1 MANRFPLIIDSATNR
16 IVELPATDN
25 LDLAGSNISSVA
37 NITAGNSVTA
47 SYFVGTLYGVANIAI
62 VANSVAGANVS
73 GEVGF
78 AAVANSVAAANI
90 SGTITATTA
99 GTVTTNA
106 QPNITSTG
114 SLTGLTVSNAS
125 GVVNFITTSNVSLG
139 DVANLKITGG
149 SANQYLQTDGTGNVT
164 FATLNAASYQ
174 LQPVVAATPSSATAI
189 TLSGTQT
196 IDGVAVTVGQRV
208 LVKNQLTQSENGIY
222 VCAAGAWSRASD
234 FTTGAATFTGGVTV
248 AVING
253 TDNAGTQWICTNS
266 TSITAGSTAITFTRN
281 NINRILAA
289 SSVTDTPAY
298 VNQNPAVANSIAFGQ
313 GANSQVSQ
321 GTAIGAYAN
330 AGSYGT
336 ALGYQAKA
344 TNLGTIAIGIL
355 ANATNGVRSI
365 AIGENSITNGA
376 ISAGLGYGTFT
387 NGANAVAIATNANA
401 NGVSSIAIGG
411 DSKAAGNFSISIGA
425 QAGGSTAG
433 GQGTISIGEAAGY
446 VSQGANS
453 IAIGRNAGEQSQNA
467 FSIALGYKA
476 GVNNQGANA
485 VAIGT
490 NAGFLN
496 QANNTIILN
505 ATGANLNQ
513 TTANT
518 FTVKPVRNAN
528 TANVMFYNSSTGEIT
543 YDISSNI
550 PTIFGSFTSNATQ
563 TSAGAN
569 TVNYMTLNNTED
581 ANGVSIVSNSQIT
594 IARTGRYDI
603 QFSAELG
610 HDTNN
615 TANVEIWLTKNGN
628 AVANTNTIITLT
640 KDEKAI
646 AAWDWLVNAN
656 TANDYFQ
663 IAWASSDTNVEII
676 ATDAANTIANVAAPS
691 VIVTVIPVG
700 A

>member
-47 SYFVGTLYGVANIAI
+47 SYFVGTLYGVANIAL

-106 QPNITSTG
+106 QPNITSVG

-139 DVANLKITGG
+139 AVGNVKITGG
-149 SANQYLQTDGTGNVT
+149 SANQYLQTDGAGNVT

-174 LQPVVAATPSSATAI
+174 LQPVDVATPTSATAI

-208 LVKNQLTQSENGIY
+208 LIKNQTTQAENGIY

-234 FTTGAATFTGGVTV
+234 FNTGAATLTGGVTV
-248 AVING
+248 TVING
-253 TDNAGTQWICTNS
+253 TDNAGTQWICTNT
-266 TSITAGSTAITFTRN
+266 TSITVGSTAISFTRN

-289 SSVTDTPAY
+289 SSTTDAPAY
-298 VNQNPAVANSIAFGQ
+298 VNQGSGVGNSIAFGQ
-313 GANSQVSQ
+313 GANAQVSQ

-355 ANATNGVRSI
+355 ANATNGVRGI
-365 AIGENSITNGA
+365 AIGENSIINGS
-376 ISAGLGYGTFT
+376 ISVGLGYGTLT
-387 NGANAVAIATNANA
+387 TGANSVAIATNANA
-401 NGVSSIAIGG
+401 NGVSSVAIGS
-411 DSKAAGNFSISIGA
+411 DSKAAGNFSISIGS

-433 GQGTISIGEAAGY
+433 GIGTISIGQSAGY
-446 VSQGANS
+446 STQGANS
-453 IAIGRNAGEQSQNA
+453 ISIGVSAGEQSQNA
-467 FSIALGYKA
+467 FSIALGFKA
-476 GVNNQGANA
+476 GINNQGANS

-518 FTVKPVRNAN
+518 FTVKPVRNLIQSNA
-528 TANVMFYNSSTGEIT
+528 VFYNSTSGEIT
-543 YDISSNI
+543 YDTLANN
-550 PTIFGSFTSNATQ
+550 TSNV
-563 TSAGAN
+563 SA
-569 TVNYMTLNNTED
+569 
-581 ANGVSIVSNSQIT
+581 
-594 IARTGRYDI
+594 
-603 QFSAELG
+603 
-610 HDTNN
+610 
-615 TANVEIWLTKNGN
+615 ANVTINSGGFMKLASYTATALTAVTGSIGWMAAVSDSAQGSNPNGMIAFWDTTN
-628 AVANTNTIITLT
+628 SRWSYIHDNSAV
-640 KDEKAI
+640 
-646 AAWDWLVNAN
+646 
-656 TANDYFQ
+656 
-663 IAWASSDTNVEII
+663 
-676 ATDAANTIANVAAPS
+676 
-691 VIVTVIPVG
+691 
-700 A
+700 

>member
-47 SYFVGTLYGVANIAI
+47 SYFVGTLYGVANIAL

-106 QPNITSTG
+106 QPNITSVG

-139 DVANLKITGG
+139 AVGNVKITGG
-149 SANQYLQTDGTGNVT
+149 SANQYLQTDGAGNVT

-174 LQPVVAATPSSATAI
+174 LQPVVAATPTTATAI

-208 LVKNQLTQSENGIY
+208 LVKNQTTQTENGIY

-234 FTTGAATFTGGVTV
+234 FNTGAATLTGGVTV
-248 AVING
+248 TVING
-253 TDNAGTQWICTNS
+253 TDNAGTQWICTNT
-266 TSITAGSTAITFTRN
+266 TSITVGSTAITFTRN

-289 SSVTDTPAY
+289 SSTTDAPAY
-298 VNQNPAVANSIAFGQ
+298 VNQGSGVGNSIAFGQ
-313 GANSQVSQ
+313 GANAQVSQ

-355 ANATNGVRSI
+355 ANATNGARGI
-365 AIGENSITNGA
+365 AIGENSTINGS
-376 ISAGLGYGTFT
+376 ISVGLGYGTLT
-387 NGANAVAIATNANA
+387 TGANAIALATNANA
-401 NGVSSIAIGG
+401 NGVSSVAIGG
-411 DSKAAGNFSISIGA
+411 DSKAAGNFSISIGS

-433 GQGTISIGEAAGY
+433 GIGTISIGQSAGY
-446 VSQGANS
+446 STQGANS
-453 IAIGRNAGEQSQNA
+453 IAIGVSAGEQSQNA
-467 FSIALGYKA
+467 YSIALGFKA
-476 GVNNQGANA
+476 GINNQGANA
-485 VAIGT
+485 ISIGA
-490 NAGFLN
+490 NAGYLN

-505 ATGANLNQ
+505 ATGSNLNQ

-518 FTVKPVRNAN
+518 FTVKPVRNLVQSNA
-528 TANVMFYNSSTGEIT
+528 VFYDSSSGEIT
-543 YDISSNI
+543 YDTLANN
-550 PTIFGSFTSNATQ
+550 TSNV
-563 TSAGAN
+563 SA
-569 TVNYMTLNNTED
+569 
-581 ANGVSIVSNSQIT
+581 
-594 IARTGRYDI
+594 
-603 QFSAELG
+603 
-610 HDTNN
+610 
-615 TANVEIWLTKNGN
+615 ANVTINSGGFMKLASYTEAALTAITGQIGWMAAVSDSAQGSNPNGMIAFWDTTN
-628 AVANTNTIITLT
+628 SRWSYIHDNGAV
-640 KDEKAI
+640 
-646 AAWDWLVNAN
+646 
-656 TANDYFQ
+656 
-663 IAWASSDTNVEII
+663 
-676 ATDAANTIANVAAPS
+676 
-691 VIVTVIPVG
+691 
-700 A
+700 

>member
-47 SYFVGTLYGVANIAI
+47 SYFVGTLYGVANIAL

-106 QPNITSTG
+106 QPNITSVG

-139 DVANLKITGG
+139 AVGNVKITGG
-149 SANQYLQTDGTGNVT
+149 SANQYLQTDGAGNVT

-174 LQPVVAATPSSATAI
+174 LQPVVAATPTTATAI

-208 LVKNQLTQSENGIY
+208 LVKNQTTQTENGIY

-234 FTTGAATFTGGVTV
+234 FTTGAATLLGGITVT
-248 AVING
+248 VING
-253 TDNAGTQWICTNS
+253 TDNAGTQWICTNT
-266 TSITAGSTAITFTRN
+266 TSITVGSTAITFTRN

-289 SSVTDTPAY
+289 SSATDAPAY
-298 VNQNPAVANSIAFGQ
+298 VNQGSGVGNSIAFGQ
-313 GANSQVSQ
+313 GANAQVSQ

-355 ANATNGVRSI
+355 ANATNGARGI
-365 AIGENSITNGA
+365 AIGENSTINGS
-376 ISAGLGYGTFT
+376 ISVGLGYGTLT
-387 NGANAVAIATNANA
+387 TGANAIALATNANA
-401 NGVSSIAIGG
+401 NGVSSVAIGG
-411 DSKAAGNFSISIGA
+411 DSKAAGNFSISIGS

-433 GQGTISIGEAAGY
+433 GIGTISIGQSAGY
-446 VSQGANS
+446 STQGANS
-453 IAIGRNAGEQSQNA
+453 IAIGVSAGEQSQNA
-467 FSIALGYKA
+467 YSIALGFKA
-476 GVNNQGANA
+476 GINNQGANA
-485 VAIGT
+485 ISIGA

-505 ATGANLNQ
+505 ATGSNLNQ

-518 FTVKPVRNAN
+518 FTVKPVRNLVQSNA
-528 TANVMFYNSSTGEIT
+528 VFYDSSSGEIT
-543 YDISSNI
+543 YDTLANN
-550 PTIFGSFTSNATQ
+550 TSNV
-563 TSAGAN
+563 SA
-569 TVNYMTLNNTED
+569 
-581 ANGVSIVSNSQIT
+581 
-594 IARTGRYDI
+594 
-603 QFSAELG
+603 
-610 HDTNN
+610 
-615 TANVEIWLTKNGN
+615 ANVTINSGGFMKLASYTEAALTAITGQIGWMAAVSDSAQGSNPNGMIAFWDTTN
-628 AVANTNTIITLT
+628 SRWSYIHDNGAV
-640 KDEKAI
+640 
-646 AAWDWLVNAN
+646 
-656 TANDYFQ
+656 
-663 IAWASSDTNVEII
+663 
-676 ATDAANTIANVAAPS
+676 
-691 VIVTVIPVG
+691 
-700 A
+700 

>member
-47 SYFVGTLYGVANIAI
+47 SYFVGTLYGVANIAL

-106 QPNITSTG
+106 QPNITSVG

-139 DVANLKITGG
+139 AVGNVKITGG
-149 SANQYLQTDGTGNVT
+149 SANQYLQTDGAGNVT

-174 LQPVVAATPSSATAI
+174 LQPVVAATPTTATAI

-208 LVKNQLTQSENGIY
+208 LVKNQTTQTENGIY

-234 FTTGAATFTGGVTV
+234 FTTGAATLLGGITVT
-248 AVING
+248 VING
-253 TDNAGTQWICTNS
+253 TDNAGTQWICTNT
-266 TSITAGSTAITFTRN
+266 TSITVGSTAITFTRN

-289 SSVTDTPAY
+289 SSTTDAPAY
-298 VNQNPAVANSIAFGQ
+298 VNQGSGVGNSIAFGQ
-313 GANSQVSQ
+313 GANAQVSQ

-355 ANATNGVRSI
+355 ANATNGARGI
-365 AIGENSITNGA
+365 AIGENSTINGS
-376 ISAGLGYGTFT
+376 ISVGLGYGTLT
-387 NGANAVAIATNANA
+387 TGANAIALATNANA
-401 NGVSSIAIGG
+401 NGVSSVAIGG
-411 DSKAAGNFSISIGA
+411 DSKAAGNFSISIGS

-433 GQGTISIGEAAGY
+433 GIGTISIGQSAGY
-446 VSQGANS
+446 STQGANS
-453 IAIGRNAGEQSQNA
+453 IAIGVSAGEQSQNA
-467 FSIALGYKA
+467 YSIALGFKA
-476 GVNNQGANA
+476 GINNQGANA
-485 VAIGT
+485 ISIGA

-505 ATGANLNQ
+505 ATGSNLNQ

-518 FTVKPVRNAN
+518 FTVKPVRNLVQSNA
-528 TANVMFYNSSTGEIT
+528 VFYDSSSGEIT
-543 YDISSNI
+543 YDTLANN
-550 PTIFGSFTSNATQ
+550 TSNV
-563 TSAGAN
+563 SA
-569 TVNYMTLNNTED
+569 
-581 ANGVSIVSNSQIT
+581 
-594 IARTGRYDI
+594 
-603 QFSAELG
+603 
-610 HDTNN
+610 
-615 TANVEIWLTKNGN
+615 ANVTINSGGFMKLASYTEAALTAITGQIGWMAAVSDSAQGSNPNGMIAFWDTTN
-628 AVANTNTIITLT
+628 SRWSYIHDNGAV
-640 KDEKAI
+640 
-646 AAWDWLVNAN
+646 
-656 TANDYFQ
+656 
-663 IAWASSDTNVEII
+663 
-676 ATDAANTIANVAAPS
+676 
-691 VIVTVIPVG
+691 
-700 A
+700 

>member
-47 SYFVGTLYGVANIAI
+47 SYFVGTLYGVANIAL

-106 QPNITSTG
+106 QPNITSVG

-139 DVANLKITGG
+139 AVGNVKITGG
-149 SANQYLQTDGTGNVT
+149 SANQYLQTDGAGNVT

-174 LQPVVAATPSSATAI
+174 LQPVVAATPTTATAI

-208 LVKNQLTQSENGIY
+208 LVKNQTTQTENGIY

-234 FTTGAATFTGGVTV
+234 FTTGAATLLGGITVT
-248 AVING
+248 VING
-253 TDNAGTQWICTNS
+253 TDNAGTQWICTNT
-266 TSITAGSTAITFTRN
+266 TSITVGSTAITFTRN

-289 SSVTDTPAY
+289 SSATDAPAY
-298 VNQNPAVANSIAFGQ
+298 VNQGSGVGNSIAFGQ
-313 GANSQVSQ
+313 GANAQVSQ

-355 ANATNGVRSI
+355 ANATNGARGI
-365 AIGENSITNGA
+365 AIGENSTINGS
-376 ISAGLGYGTFT
+376 ISVGLGYGTLT
-387 NGANAVAIATNANA
+387 TGANAIALATNANA
-401 NGVSSIAIGG
+401 NGVSSVAIGG
-411 DSKAAGNFSISIGA
+411 DSKAAGNFSISIGS

-433 GQGTISIGEAAGY
+433 GIGTISIGQSAGY
-446 VSQGANS
+446 STQGANS
-453 IAIGRNAGEQSQNA
+453 IAIGVSAGEQSQNA
-467 FSIALGYKA
+467 YSIALGFKA
-476 GVNNQGANA
+476 GINNQGANA
-485 VAIGT
+485 ISIGA

-505 ATGANLNQ
+505 ATGSNLNQ

-518 FTVKPVRNAN
+518 FTVKPVRNLVQSNA
-528 TANVMFYNSSTGEIT
+528 VFYDISSGEIT
-543 YDISSNI
+543 YDTLANN
-550 PTIFGSFTSNATQ
+550 TSNV
-563 TSAGAN
+563 SA
-569 TVNYMTLNNTED
+569 
-581 ANGVSIVSNSQIT
+581 
-594 IARTGRYDI
+594 
-603 QFSAELG
+603 
-610 HDTNN
+610 
-615 TANVEIWLTKNGN
+615 ANVTINSGGFMKLASYTEAALTAITGQIGWMAAVSDSAQGSNPNGMIAFWDTTN
-628 AVANTNTIITLT
+628 SRWSYIHDNGAV
-640 KDEKAI
+640 
-646 AAWDWLVNAN
+646 
-656 TANDYFQ
+656 
-663 IAWASSDTNVEII
+663 
-676 ATDAANTIANVAAPS
+676 
-691 VIVTVIPVG
+691 
-700 A
+700 